1 MPHNR
6 PAVARSSGPE
16 PTPGDRAELSRAA
29 GAPVIRAERAAWGF
43 SNRTDL
49 VTTADGRRLVIQ
61 RYHRRRDAEHRLSA
75 MRQLAPLL
83 AERDI
88 RIPTIVATSLDAQPP
103 SATFEVLPGEPLP
116 VLLGFDLTGSDFPV
130 IAAEMG
136 RLLAQLAST
145 PTHGVHLPRLWANPT
160 RLAARASAWLEV
172 IAADLPSAE
181 TAVLHRLILELPDL
195 FEARPG
201 VVAHG
206 DFGPANVLVADGR
219 ISGLLDWEF
228 ARLADPLFDVAWWG
242 WLVRFH
248 HPDVLGA
255 AWPAFLSARGFD
267 GGDPLVA
274 ARIFS
279 LQALRVLEVVNDA
292 PARGAGVRDDWI
304 RRLSTTLAWAPWTE
318 WARRCVSSARRR

>member
-1 MPHNR
+1 
-6 PAVARSSGPE
+6 
-16 PTPGDRAELSRAA
+16 
-29 GAPVIRAERAAWGF
+29 
-43 SNRTDL
+43 
-49 VTTADGRRLVIQ
+49 
-61 RYHRRRDAEHRLSA
+61 

-88 RIPTIVATSLDAQPP
+88 RIPTIVATSLEAQPP

-116 VLLGFDLTGSDFPV
+116 ALLGFDLSGSGFPM

-136 RLLAQLAST
+136 RLLAQLAAT
-145 PTHGVHLPRLWANPT
+145 PAQGLHLPRLWANPT
-160 RLAARASAWLEV
+160 RLATRASAFLEA
-172 IAADLPSAE
+172 IAADLPQGE

-195 FEARPG
+195 FEARPA

-228 ARLADPLFDVAWWG
+228 ARLADPLFDVSWWG

-267 GGDPLVA
+267 AGDPLVA

-279 LQALRVLEVVNDA
+279 LQVLRVLEVVTNA
-292 PARGAGVRDDWI
+292 PARGAGAREEWI
-304 RRLSTTLAWAPWTE
+304 RRLSTTLAWARWTE
-318 WARRCVSSARRR
+318 